1 MNGSEALIPNVKAL
15 LVYRKGNGLVTS
27 RGPDLY
33 GRLERDRERERER
46 ARKNSNVLFTG

>member
-27 RGPDLY
+27 RGPELY
-33 GRLERDRERERER
+33 GRLERDREIER